1 MEKLQ
6 PKIEMI
12 AEKKV
17 IGMRKRMS
25 FSNYSAHSLWKNF
38 MPRKNEIS
46 HQVTS
51 DLISLT
57 IYQPTHF
64 SNFCSNNEFEKW
76 AAVEVSELGNIPIEM
91 ESFILA
97 SGWYAIFHYQGLSND
112 STLFENIFTRWL
124 PNSEYVLDQRPHF
137 ELLGKN
143 YKNNDP
149 LSEEDIFIPVKL
161 KYK

>member
-25 FSNYSAHSLWKNF
+25 FSNYSVHSLWGNF

-46 HQVTS
+46 HQVTL

-57 IYQPTHF
+57 SYQPTHF
-64 SNFCSNNEFEKW
+64 SNFHPNNEFEKW
-76 AAVEVSELGNIPIEM
+76 AAVEVSELGNIPTEM
-91 ESFILA
+91 ESLILA
-97 SGWYAIFHYQGLSND
+97 SGWYAVFHYQGLSND

-149 LSEEDIFIPVKL
+149 LSEEDIFIPIKPKVE
-161 KYK
+161 